1 MKTCLCS
8 TVGLM
13 AVLTPLFAQGAI
25 PHPPNPAALGVDQR
39 LGEGLFRSPI
49 HTQPRDERL
58 GEYGVWASGDDY
70 KVSFHDGFTFFPL
83 VGSESGNLPWRWKT
97 TKIAVGEEPI
107 ADVSRVEC
115 SHGDWRYEYRFPGI
129 TEAYDVLPNA
139 VEQTFVLSR
148 RPVGT
153 GDLTIEGAITTS
165 LVAAPVS
172 AAVQELVF
180 VDAGGKPRVRYGK
193 AMAIAAD
200 GTSVP
205 VTTQFDGARV
215 RLVVPGGWLATA
227 AMPVVVDPL
236 TAAITL
242 STAPSGADAQ
252 QASIH
257 RQDETARNT
266 VVAFVRQFAAGDF
279 DVFAVSCMADMS
291 SPLPWMNDLT
301 ANWSSMTPD
310 VTFVAGVDRWVVTTW
325 RHTATEDRLRAYFHA
340 RDDSALNSGTF
351 DSSYNPGTEHV
362 SFPAM
367 GGTSHPTVG
376 TFAVAVYRM
385 DPFFGNSASSQ
396 IHAATVDA
404 WNRVITGRQIVEDVL
419 DSDNPDVNCQV
430 GWGENGW
437 IVAYAA
443 RSSAIDDFD
452 VYCRRVTIEPVATVS
467 SRVLVGPDS
476 LGDKM
481 RVAVQGW
488 DGRYLVAML
497 QDVGVETN
505 GVHFARNV
513 LTARLDWSQTGGPT
527 VAPHRTP
534 VAMVAQEVTH
544 LALGFDGTSRS
555 HWCLLYDSGGFTSP
569 PVTSWKRLGHS
580 GGMVEQGSL
589 GAPRFHPAVSWNGVD
604 NEFQIVSCTSD
615 AVGTLYASRLQ
626 QSPNAWHLE
635 YGAACGPGTI
645 GSSTLPIMGSEFY
658 RVELAAAPPQQIA
671 LLCFSGGSGSVSLA
685 PIGAANCVMNLASLD
700 VTLAAVTDATG
711 ACGFTFAL
719 PDAPAFFGDLY
730 WQFVYLWPAAPTPLA
745 IGATKGLRASVR

>member
-1 MKTCLCS
+1 MSLFLAA
-8 TVGLM
+8 GLM
-13 AVLTPLFAQGAI
+13 AVAAPLPAQGAI
-25 PHPPNPAALGVDQR
+25 SHPSNEVALGATQR
-39 LGEGLFRSPI
+39 LGSGVFRSPI

-58 GEYGVWASGDDY
+58 GEYGVWAAGDDY

-83 VGSESGNLPWRWKT
+83 VGAESVNLPWRWT
-97 TKIAVGEEPI
+97 TTRIAVGDEPF
-107 ADVSRVEC
+107 ADVAWASC
-115 SHGDWRYEYRFPGI
+115 HHTDWRYEYRFSGV

-139 VEQTFVLSR
+139 VEQTFVIAR
-148 RPVGT
+148 RPAAG
-153 GDLTIEGAITTS
+153 GDLQIEGTILTS
-165 LVAAPVS
+165 LVAAPVA

-180 VDAGGKPRVRYGK
+180 VDAGGKARVRYGK

-200 GTSVP
+200 GSSVP
-205 VTTQFDGARV
+205 VTTGFDGAHV
-215 RLVVPGGWLATA
+215 RLVVPGDWLATA

-236 TAAITL
+236 TAAVTL
-242 STAPSGADAQ
+242 SNAPSGADAQ
-252 QASIH
+252 QTSIH

-266 VVAFVRQFAAGDF
+266 VVAFARQFAAGDF
-279 DVFAVSCMADMS
+279 DVFAVSCTADMQL
-291 SPLPWMNDLT
+291 PLPWMNDLT

-310 VTFVAGVDRWVVTTW
+310 VTFVAGADRWVVTTW
-325 RHTATEDRLRAYFHA
+325 RHTATDDRLRAYFHD
-340 RDDSALNSGTF
+340 RDNTVLNSGTF

-362 SFPAM
+362 SFPAV

-385 DPFFGNSASSQ
+385 DPFFGNSAISQ
-396 IHAATVDA
+396 VHAATVDA
-404 WNRVITGRQIVEDVL
+404 WNRVITGRMVVEDVL
-419 DSDNPDVNCQV
+419 DADNPDVNCQL

-437 IVAYAA
+437 VVAYAA

-452 VYCRRVTIEPVATVS
+452 VYCRRVTIEPSATVS
-467 SRVLVGPDS
+467 PRVLVGPDS
-476 LGDKM
+476 LGDKL

-513 LTARLDWSQTGGPT
+513 LASRLDWSASGLPV

-534 VAMVAQEVTH
+534 VAMVVQEVTH

-555 HWCLLYDSGGFTSP
+555 HWCLLYDSGGFTTP
-569 PVTSWKRLGHS
+569 PATSFKRLGHS
-580 GGMVEQGSL
+580 GGTVEQGTL
-589 GAPRFHPAVSWNGVD
+589 GAPRFHGAVSWNGVD
-604 NEFQIVSCTSD
+604 NEFQITTGTSD
-615 AVGTLYASRLQ
+615 AVGTLYANLLR

-658 RVELAAAPPQQIA
+658 RVELASAPPQQLA
-671 LLCFSGGSGSVSLA
+671 LLCFSGGSGATSLA
-685 PIGAANCVMNLASLD
+685 PIGAPNCVMNLASLD
-700 VTLAAVTDATG
+700 VTLAGLTDATG
-711 ACGFTFAL
+711 ALGFTFAL

-730 WQFVYLWPAAPTPLA
+730 WQFVYLWPAAPTPLT